1 MFRIFQNFQ
10 FFQTLKKQV
19 QLNWLE
25 IGSSCLNNC
34 RIWCVH
40 TLTAANPRKRGF
52 LSLPTDFFF
61 RPFCET
67 AQSENYFALL
77 SLLTPSAYS
86 ECGWGIP
93 HIPPWPWIS
102 LTGVAWTHQRNTSEV
117 CVHAH
122 SLSAESEAVSFEYD
136 NRAWKTVPVS
146 GHLLKTEACL
156 LKQARACS
164 TVQPVE
170 QDSKQS

>member
-1 MFRIFQNFQ
+1 ML
-10 FFQTLKKQV
+10 FFPWSV
-19 QLNWLE
+19 
-25 IGSSCLNNC
+25 
-34 RIWCVH
+34 
-40 TLTAANPRKRGF
+40 
-52 LSLPTDFFF
+52 
-61 RPFCET
+61 CET

-93 HIPPWPWIS
+93 HILPRSWIS

-122 SLSAESEAVSFEYD
+122 SLSTESQAVSFEYN
-136 NRAWKTVPVS
+136 NRAWKSVPVS
-146 GHLLKTEACL
+146 GHLLTTEACL

-170 QDSKQS
+170 QDSRVKHTCTESACAAVRVHFLISAYGITGSFWTNRL